1 MARGPTVGVFTR
13 SGRISRNKARI
24 ANIVSEWAQ
33 QSEKRMNAI
42 FRLSTQ
48 RVIEVM
54 QRTDKEGGY
63 LPYQDGFLRASLVVL
78 VNKEPPRADRT
89 QEDSSSAYNPA
100 EIQLAIAGAKAG
112 DRIVAAY
119 TMEYARRLEFGFV
132 GTDSLGRTYNQ
143 TGIGWTKRATQQWK
157 QIVKEVEQ
165 EAMARVLSKDQG

>member
-13 SGRISRNKARI
+13 SGRVSRNKARI
-24 ANIVSEWAQ
+24 ANTVSEWAQ

-48 RVIEVM
+48 RIIEVM

-63 LPYQDGFLRASLVVL
+63 LPYQDGFLRASLVVV
-78 VNKEPPRADRT
+78 VNKNPPKADKK
-89 QEDSSSAYNPA
+89 QEDASSTYDPA
-100 EIQLAIAGAKAG
+100 QIQLAIAGAVAG
-112 DRIVAAY
+112 DRIAAAY

-132 GTDSLGRTYNQ
+132 GQDSLGRTYNQ
-143 TGIGWTKRATQQWK
+143 PGIGWTTRATQQWK

-165 EAMARVLSKDQG
+165 EAIARVLSKNQG

>member
-13 SGRISRNKARI
+13 SGRISRGKARF
-24 ANIVSEWAQ
+24 ANHVSEWAQ

-42 FRLSTQ
+42 FRMSTQ

-54 QRTDKEGGY
+54 QRTDAEGGY

-78 VNKEPPRADRT
+78 VNKDPPKADRE
-89 QEDSSSAYNPA
+89 QEGASNAYNPA
-100 EIQLAIAGAKAG
+100 EIQLAIAGAIAG

-132 GTDSLGRTYNQ
+132 GTDSAGRVINQ
-143 TGIGWTKRATQQWK
+143 PGIGWTQRATQQWK
-157 QIVKEVEQ
+157 QIVNEVEK
-165 EAMARVLSKDQG
+165 EAMARVAARNQG